1 MSSYA
6 YLTHTTTQGDRWD
19 LISWTYYGDVNHIPT
34 LMAANPDVAL
44 DPILAEGVSIQ
55 VPIIDEPDP
64 DTTPG
69 LPPWRS

>member
-19 LISWTYYGDVNHIPT
+19 LISWDYYGDVAHISV
-34 LMAANPDVAL
+34 LMAANPGVAL
-44 DPILAEGVSIQ
+44 DPILAEGLAIQ
-55 VPIIDEPDP
+55 VPIIDESAPV
-64 DTTPG
+64 TTPG